1 MKICV
6 FAASCDVGEQ
16 YSRAVRALGRRLGA
30 QGHALV
36 FGGYGGGLM
45 ADIADGFADAGA
57 EIIGVVPEFL
67 EARTENHP
75 GLTRIIRTK
84 TLSERKDEMIARAD
98 VFVAAPGGIG
108 TLDELFSILAMKAT
122 GVLDKEVVFFNVD
135 GFFDG
140 LLQCLREMEAKG
152 FLYSSLDALY
162 RVETPESLGLEL

>member
-57 EIIGVVPEFL
+57 DSGHKFD
-67 EARTENHP
+67 AR
-75 GLTRIIRTK
+75 
-84 TLSERKDEMIARAD
+84 
-98 VFVAAPGGIG
+98 FVAFA
-108 TLDELFSILAMKAT
+108 FQHA
-122 GVLDKEVVFFNVD
+122 
-135 GFFDG
+135 
-140 LLQCLREMEAKG
+140 
-152 FLYSSLDALY
+152 DAGKDNG
-162 RVETPESLGLEL
+162 SQQG